1 MVAGDVSSGVGSSRR
16 RRKRAPSNPDGAMTL
31 FEHLREF
38 QVRLF
43 RAVLG
48 IAAGSAVAWVFYE
61 QIFAFV
67 RAPFDQVVAE
77 AKAQGKTIVL
87 AINGVTDAF
96 TLQLQIV
103 LVAGLVISLP
113 IWLYQLWR
121 FLMPGLKANERR
133 WAYGFVVAATP
144 LFLAGAGI
152 AYWAMPSLLALLL
165 GFTPENVENIINV
178 NTNLGFTIQLMVF
191 FGIGA
196 LIPLIFV
203 MLNFAGVLSG
213 ARLLRHWRWLVIGCL
228 TFAAVATP
236 SPDPF
241 NMLLVAAPFMGIV
254 ALAVL
259 IMLANDRRR
268 ARRDRRSGYGQWA
281 DDEIS
286 ELPEQIVDPDD
297 LRPSAIDDDVT

>member
-1 MVAGDVSSGVGSSRR
+1 
-16 RRKRAPSNPDGAMTL
+16 MTL

-38 QVRLF
+38 QARLF

-48 IAAGSAVAWVFYE
+48 IAAGAAVAWAFYD
-61 QIFAFV
+61 QIFAFI

-77 AKAQGKTIVL
+77 AQAQGKEIVL

-103 LVAGLVISLP
+103 LVSGLVLSLP

-121 FLMPGLKANERR
+121 FLVPGLTRNERR
-133 WAYGFVVAATP
+133 WAYGFVAAATP
-144 LFLAGAGI
+144 LFLFGAWI
-152 AYWAMPSLLALLL
+152 AYWAMPALLGLLL
-165 GFTPENVENIINV
+165 GFTPENVANIINV
-178 NTNLGFTIQLMVF
+178 TTYLGFTIQLMVF

-203 MLNFAGVLSG
+203 MLNFAGVLTG
-213 ARLLRHWRWLVIGCL
+213 GRLLRAWRWLVIGCL

-236 SPDPF
+236 SPDPL
-241 NMLLVAAPFMGIV
+241 NMLIVAAPFMGIV
-254 ALAVL
+254 AVAVGV
-259 IMLANDRRR
+259 MLLNDARRR
-268 ARRDRRSGYGQWA
+268 RRDRRSGLGRWA

-286 ELPEQIVDPDD
+286 ELPPAQIDPAD
-297 LRPSAIDDDVT
+297 LRPSPLDDDVT